1 MPNKTKH
8 LIGFLMDQFLTKEVF
23 KENPYKNKCKSSVVN
38 FQDNWIQLD
47 QTIFYA
53 EGGGQLGDIGFIKT
67 KKRKVEIINTIRE
80 GNLIKHITN
89 DDIDLNIN
97 DEVECIINWD
107 RRYRLMKMH
116 TCLHLLCSLINAQ
129 VTGGSVT
136 DYKGRLDF
144 NLDYKPN
151 KEEVKNNLNDL
162 IQGNYAVT
170 DSWISDTDLDKNPD
184 LVRTMSVA
192 PPRGAGKIRMVK
204 IGDNIDYQPCG
215 GTHVKNTSEIGLVE
229 ITKVENKGKLNKRIV
244 VSLV

>member
-1 MPNKTKH
+1 M
-8 LIGFLMDQFLTKEVF
+8 MDQILTKEVF
-23 KENPYKNKCKSSVVN
+23 KENPYIKTCDSLIVN
-38 FQDNWIQLD
+38 LKDNWIQLD

-53 EGGGQLGDIGFIKT
+53 EGGGQLGDTGFIKT
-67 KKRKVEIINTIRE
+67 KDRKIEVISTIRDDK
-80 GNLIKHITN
+80 LIKHITN
-89 DDIDLNIN
+89 VDIDLNIN
-97 DEVECIINWD
+97 DKVECVIDWD

-116 TCLHLLCSLINAQ
+116 TCLHLLCSLVKAQ
-129 VTGGSVT
+129 VTGGSVS

-170 DSWISDTDLDKNPD
+170 YSWISDRELDENPD

-229 ITKVENKGKLNKRIV
+229 ITKVENKGRLNKRIV
-244 VSLV
+244 VSLA